1 MALNVL
7 IIDNEDSFT
16 YNLVQ
21 VLGRQECT
29 IHVCRHNRMDAEQ
42 VGAYDKII
50 FSPGPGLPDEYP
62 IMKEVLRRYERTKSI
77 LGVCLG
83 HQAIGEYY
91 GGQLINLE
99 NVYHGQRKTAHVLS
113 PADCL
118 FANLPT
124 AVPVGLYHS
133 WAIASDSFPNDLRVT
148 SVSED
153 GVIMSL
159 AHRLYD
165 VRGVQFHPES
175 IMTDE
180 GERLLANWL
189 HEATTPVTED

>member
-1 MALNVL
+1 MALSVL

-29 IHVCRHNRMDAEQ
+29 IQVYTHNRIDAADAE
-42 VGAYDKII
+42 AYDRII

-62 IMKEVLRRYERTKSI
+62 IMKEILRRYERTKRI

-91 GGQLINLE
+91 GGRLINLE
-99 NVYHGQRKTAHVLS
+99 NVYHGQRKAASVLS
-113 PADCL
+113 PADRL
-118 FANLPT
+118 FANIPSTL
-124 AVPVGLYHS
+124 PVGLYHS
-133 WAIASDSFPNDLRVT
+133 WAIDSDSFPDSLRIT
-148 SVSED
+148 SLSED

-159 AHRLYD
+159 AHRTYD
-165 VRGVQFHPES
+165 IRGVQFHPES
-175 IMTDE
+175 IMTDD

-189 HEATTPVTED
+189 YETPAPMEG

>member
-1 MALNVL
+1 MALSVL

-29 IHVCRHNRMDAEQ
+29 IQVCTHNQMEAADA
-42 VGAYDKII
+42 ATYDRII

-62 IMKEVLRRYERTKSI
+62 IMKEILRRYERTKRI

-91 GGQLINLE
+91 GGRLINLE
-99 NVYHGQRKTAHVLS
+99 NVYHGQRKTASVLS
-113 PADCL
+113 PVDRL
-118 FANLPT
+118 FADIPT
-124 AVPVGLYHS
+124 TLPVGLYHS
-133 WAIASDSFPNDLRVT
+133 WAIDSDGFPDSLRVT
-148 SVSED
+148 SLSED

-159 AHRLYD
+159 AHRTYD
-165 VRGVQFHPES
+165 IRGVQFHPES
-175 IMTDE
+175 IMTDD
-180 GERLLANWL
+180 GEQLLANWL
-189 HEATTPVTED
+189 Y